1 MRRKALDYEKIVTA
15 RVVRPAT
22 ASGRYQCRPPSARLG
37 RRTFNKQNP
46 ARDPPT
52 RPEMA
57 LLWGRRPLRE
67 LPNDEENPV
76 NEKPTPRFHLR
87 RLSKSSA
94 PVFEIAGALAPDACD
109 RARDAVNACFDAGKT
124 TDRGVS
130 LPTQDVLVSSLP
142 QRSQD
147 EIRAALEASASRAS
161 DELPPEIRL
170 EFSMARAFCIVYD
183 AGGQKGLKKHT
194 DGRKEGATLLLL
206 LSTPGVDFEGGGTR
220 FFPSVLEPSFDA
232 KPSKGSTVVFPSDTL
247 QRGAARKSTR
257 EKYCV
262 DLREPPRH
270 RAHSVTGTTS
280 RRWRGIATPSRRRS
294 YGDSVAS
301 MAWGARNLISTQAS
315 AVRPSL
321 MK

>member
-1 MRRKALDYEKIVTA
+1 
-15 RVVRPAT
+15 
-22 ASGRYQCRPPSARLG
+22 
-37 RRTFNKQNP
+37 
-46 ARDPPT
+46 
-52 RPEMA
+52 MA

-76 NEKPTPRFHLR
+76 NEKPTPQFHLK

-94 PVFEIAGALAPDACD
+94 PVFEIAGALSPDACD

-130 LPTQDVLVSSLP
+130 LPTQDVLVCSLP

-161 DELPPEIRL
+161 DELPPDIRL

-232 KPSKGSTVVFPSDTL
+232 KPAKGSTVVFPSDTL
-247 QRGAARKSTR
+247 QHEGLPIKRGRRLLVCVFATKKKRAGGPRAAETTACECRPGPGCSVDASDVEDPCSRPPEPTSCADPCKSMDGA
-257 EKYCV
+257 EVGASECACV
-262 DLREPPRH
+262 V
-270 RAHSVTGTTS
+270 S
-280 RRWRGIATPSRRRS
+280 
-294 YGDSVAS
+294 
-301 MAWGARNLISTQAS
+301 
-315 AVRPSL
+315 
-321 MK
+321 

>member
-1 MRRKALDYEKIVTA
+1 
-15 RVVRPAT
+15 
-22 ASGRYQCRPPSARLG
+22 
-37 RRTFNKQNP
+37 
-46 ARDPPT
+46 
-52 RPEMA
+52 MA

-67 LPNDEENPV
+67 LPNDEENPI
-76 NEKPTPRFHLR
+76 NEKPTPQFHLK

-147 EIRAALEASASRAS
+147 EIREALEASASRAS
-161 DELPPEIRL
+161 DELPPDIRL

-247 QRGAARKSTR
+247 QR
-257 EKYCV
+257 E
-262 DLREPPRH
+262 
-270 RAHSVTGTTS
+270 
-280 RRWRGIATPSRRRS
+280 
-294 YGDSVAS
+294 
-301 MAWGARNLISTQAS
+301 
-315 AVRPSL
+315 AVS
-321 MK
+321 

>member
-1 MRRKALDYEKIVTA
+1 
-15 RVVRPAT
+15 
-22 ASGRYQCRPPSARLG
+22 
-37 RRTFNKQNP
+37 
-46 ARDPPT
+46 
-52 RPEMA
+52 MA

-76 NEKPTPRFHLR
+76 NEKPALKFHLR

-94 PVFEIAGALAPDACD
+94 PVFEIAGALSPDACD

-161 DELPPEIRL
+161 DELPPDIRL

-247 QRGAARKSTR
+247 QREAAWNSTSQLGYP
-257 EKYCV
+257 EKY
-262 DLREPPRH
+262 RGHAIEP
-270 RAHSVTGTTS
+270 T
-280 RRWRGIATPSRRRS
+280 
-294 YGDSVAS
+294 
-301 MAWGARNLISTQAS
+301 
-315 AVRPSL
+315 
-321 MK
+321 

>member
-1 MRRKALDYEKIVTA
+1 
-15 RVVRPAT
+15 
-22 ASGRYQCRPPSARLG
+22 
-37 RRTFNKQNP
+37 
-46 ARDPPT
+46 
-52 RPEMA
+52 MA

-67 LPNDEENPV
+67 LPNDEENPI
-76 NEKPTPRFHLR
+76 NEKPTPQFHLK

-94 PVFEIAGALAPDACD
+94 PVFEIAGALSPDACD

-142 QRSQD
+142 QQSQD
-147 EIRAALEASASRAS
+147 EIRQALEASASRAS
-161 DELPPEIRL
+161 DELPPDIRL

-270 RAHSVTGTTS
+270 RADTVTGTN
-280 RRWRGIATPSRRRS
+280 
-294 YGDSVAS
+294 VAP
-301 MAWGARNLISTQAS
+301 MAWNRHAIEPTRSRGQRRADGVESPRHRAD
-315 AVRPSL
+315 AA
-321 MK
+321 

>member
-1 MRRKALDYEKIVTA
+1 
-15 RVVRPAT
+15 
-22 ASGRYQCRPPSARLG
+22 
-37 RRTFNKQNP
+37 
-46 ARDPPT
+46 
-52 RPEMA
+52 MA

-76 NEKPTPRFHLR
+76 NEKPAPKFHLR

-94 PVFEIAGALAPDACD
+94 PVFEIAGALSPDACD

-161 DELPPEIRL
+161 DELPPDIRL

-232 KPSKGSTVVFPSDTL
+232 KPSKGSTVVFPSCLLYT
-247 QRGAARKSTR
+247 S
-257 EKYCV
+257 
-262 DLREPPRH
+262 PSPR
-270 RAHSVTGTTS
+270 
-280 RRWRGIATPSRRRS
+280 
-294 YGDSVAS
+294 D
-301 MAWGARNLISTQAS
+301 
-315 AVRPSL
+315 
-321 MK
+321 

>member
-1 MRRKALDYEKIVTA
+1 
-15 RVVRPAT
+15 
-22 ASGRYQCRPPSARLG
+22 
-37 RRTFNKQNP
+37 
-46 ARDPPT
+46 
-52 RPEMA
+52 MA

-76 NEKPTPRFHLR
+76 NEKPSPKFHLK

-161 DELPPEIRL
+161 DELPPDIRL

-247 QRGAARKSTR
+247 QHEGLSIKRGRRLLVCVFATKKKRAGGPRAAETTACECRPGPGCSVDASDVEDPCSRPPEPTSCADPCKSMDGA
-257 EKYCV
+257 EVGASECACV
-262 DLREPPRH
+262 V
-270 RAHSVTGTTS
+270 S
-280 RRWRGIATPSRRRS
+280 
-294 YGDSVAS
+294 
-301 MAWGARNLISTQAS
+301 
-315 AVRPSL
+315 
-321 MK
+321 

>member
-1 MRRKALDYEKIVTA
+1 
-15 RVVRPAT
+15 
-22 ASGRYQCRPPSARLG
+22 
-37 RRTFNKQNP
+37 
-46 ARDPPT
+46 
-52 RPEMA
+52 MA

-76 NEKPTPRFHLR
+76 NEKPAPKFHLR

-142 QRSQD
+142 QQSQD
-147 EIRAALEASASRAS
+147 EIRGALEASASRAS
-161 DELPPEIRL
+161 DELPPDIRL

-232 KPSKGSTVVFPSDTL
+232 KPPKGSTVVFPSDTL
-247 QRGAARKSTR
+247 QHEGLPIKRGRRLLVCVFATKKKRQGGPRAAETTACECRPGPGCSVDASDVEDPCSRPPEPTSCADPCKSMDGA
-257 EKYCV
+257 EVGASECACV
-262 DLREPPRH
+262 V
-270 RAHSVTGTTS
+270 S
-280 RRWRGIATPSRRRS
+280 
-294 YGDSVAS
+294 
-301 MAWGARNLISTQAS
+301 
-315 AVRPSL
+315 
-321 MK
+321 

>member
-1 MRRKALDYEKIVTA
+1 
-15 RVVRPAT
+15 
-22 ASGRYQCRPPSARLG
+22 
-37 RRTFNKQNP
+37 
-46 ARDPPT
+46 
-52 RPEMA
+52 MA

-67 LPNDEENPV
+67 LPNDEESPV
-76 NEKPTPRFHLR
+76 HEKQTPPFHLR

-94 PVFEIAGALAPDACD
+94 PVFEIAGALSPDACD

-147 EIRAALEASASRAS
+147 EIREALEASASRAS
-161 DELPPEIRL
+161 DELPPDIRL

-232 KPSKGSTVVFPSDTL
+232 KPAKGLTL
-247 QRGAARKSTR
+247 CGNQNFVARSWQ
-257 EKYCV
+257 
-262 DLREPPRH
+262 LRAESPRRPPRH
-270 RAHSVTGTTS
+270 R
-280 RRWRGIATPSRRRS
+280 R
-294 YGDSVAS
+294 VACS
-301 MAWGARNLISTQAS
+301 MAWRCRFLIARRSQDGRVVAE
-315 AVRPSL
+315 
-321 MK
+321 K

>member
-1 MRRKALDYEKIVTA
+1 
-15 RVVRPAT
+15 
-22 ASGRYQCRPPSARLG
+22 
-37 RRTFNKQNP
+37 
-46 ARDPPT
+46 
-52 RPEMA
+52 MA

-76 NEKPTPRFHLR
+76 NEKPAPKFHLR

-94 PVFEIAGALAPDACD
+94 PVFEIAGALSPDACD

-147 EIRAALEASASRAS
+147 EIREALEASASRAS
-161 DELPPEIRL
+161 DELPPDIRL

-247 QRGAARKSTR
+247 QH
-257 EKYCV
+257 E
-262 DLREPPRH
+262 
-270 RAHSVTGTTS
+270 
-280 RRWRGIATPSRRRS
+280 
-294 YGDSVAS
+294 
-301 MAWGARNLISTQAS
+301 
-315 AVRPSL
+315 AVS
-321 MK
+321 

>member
-1 MRRKALDYEKIVTA
+1 
-15 RVVRPAT
+15 
-22 ASGRYQCRPPSARLG
+22 
-37 RRTFNKQNP
+37 
-46 ARDPPT
+46 
-52 RPEMA
+52 MA

-76 NEKPTPRFHLR
+76 NEKPAPKFHLR

-161 DELPPEIRL
+161 DELPPDIRL

-247 QRGAARKSTR
+247 QHEGLPIKRGRRLLVCVFATKKKRAA
-257 EKYCV
+257 V
-262 DLREPPRH
+262 H
-270 RAHSVTGTTS
+270 TS
-280 RRWRGIATPSRRRS
+280 NFACRRR
-294 YGDSVAS
+294 G
-301 MAWGARNLISTQAS
+301 GAVL
-315 AVRPSL
+315 
-321 MK
+321 

>member
-1 MRRKALDYEKIVTA
+1 
-15 RVVRPAT
+15 
-22 ASGRYQCRPPSARLG
+22 
-37 RRTFNKQNP
+37 
-46 ARDPPT
+46 
-52 RPEMA
+52 MA

-76 NEKPTPRFHLR
+76 NEKPTPKFHLR

-247 QRGAARKSTR
+247 QHEGLPIKRGRRLLVCVFATKKKRQGGPRAAETTACECRPGPGCSVDASDVEDPCSRPPEPTSCADPCKSMDGA
-257 EKYCV
+257 EVGASECACV
-262 DLREPPRH
+262 V
-270 RAHSVTGTTS
+270 S
-280 RRWRGIATPSRRRS
+280 
-294 YGDSVAS
+294 
-301 MAWGARNLISTQAS
+301 
-315 AVRPSL
+315 
-321 MK
+321 